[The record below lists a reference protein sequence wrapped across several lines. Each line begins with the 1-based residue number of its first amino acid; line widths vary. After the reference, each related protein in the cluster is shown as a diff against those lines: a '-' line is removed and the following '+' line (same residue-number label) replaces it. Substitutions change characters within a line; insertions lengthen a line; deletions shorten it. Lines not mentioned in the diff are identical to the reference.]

1 MQFYI
6 NITNKN
12 HKNLSYRNWVLLV
25 LDIQK
30 MFVLIRI
37 SKSIRESTAFT
48 IINVLFLATV
58 AILIADSDWLKYK
71 L

>member
-30 MFVLIRI
+30 MFVLIGI
-37 SKSIRESTAFT
+37 SKIIRESTAFT